1 MSIHRSY
8 FKKNNTIIENSEV
21 NTGRNPV
28 TQLFYGSGT
37 NSYSRFIFDL
47 NLTDLKAKINSCCVD
62 ADGLTHKLKMINT
75 SNFDDTLINDTP
87 LMDGTRRATSFTLQ
101 LFKVVINYEI
111 INMKCSSTYIS

>member
-8 FKKNNTIIENSEV
+8 FKKNNTIIKNSDV

-47 NLTDLKAKINSCCVD
+47 NLTDLKAKVNNCCVD
-62 ADGLTHKLKMINT
+62 VDVLTHKLKMTNT
-75 SNFDDTLINDTP
+75 SHFDDTLINDTP

-101 LFKVVINYEI
+101 LFKVV
-111 INMKCSSTYIS
+111 